1 MTQLKLVGFS
11 GSYGRPSKTSALVEH
26 IAKLASDRY
35 DLGTSVFDLT
45 DVGDSLGLAKSQSDL
60 DADAASVLKAVVE
73 ADLLVI
79 GSPTY
84 KGSYPGMFKHFIDLI
99 EPEQLR
105 GKPVLIAATG
115 GGERHALMVEHQLRP
130 LFGFFMAHTIPT
142 AIYASNRDF
151 SGYEIVSEALHER
164 VGFSVDELAAFV
176 SGKHGLIGDQIR
188 V

>member
-11 GSYGRPSKTSALVEH
+11 GSYGRPSKTSALVEY
-26 IAKLASDRY
+26 IAELACDRY
-35 DLGTSVFDLT
+35 NLARSVFDLT
-45 DVGDSLGLAKSQSDL
+45 DVGDTLGLAKSQNDL
-60 DADAASVLKAVVE
+60 DANATAVLKAVVE
-73 ADLLVI
+73 SDLLVI

-99 EPEQLR
+99 DPEQLR
-105 GKPVLIAATG
+105 GQPVLIAATG

-151 SGYEIVSEALHER
+151 SGHEIVSPALLER
-164 VGFSVDELAAFV
+164 IGFAIDELAAFV
-176 SGKHGLIGDQIR
+176 SRKSGPTGD
-188 V
+188 

>member
-1 MTQLKLVGFS
+1 MQLKLVGFS
-11 GSYGRPSKTSALVEH
+11 GSYGRPSKTSALVAHVAE
-26 IAKLASDRY
+26 LASARY
-35 DLGTSVFDLT
+35 HLRKSVYDLT
-45 DVGDSLGLAKSQSDL
+45 DVGPSLGLAKTQAEL
-60 DADAASVLKAVVE
+60 DDDGAAVLSAIVE

-130 LFGFFMAHTIPT
+130 LFGFFMAHTVPT

-151 SGYEIVSEALHER
+151 TGQDITSPALNER
-164 VGFSVDELAAFV
+164 IGFAVDELQAFV
-176 SGKHGLIGDQIR
+176 NMVRDRG
-188 V
+188 

>member
-26 IAKLASDRY
+26 IAGLACDRY
-35 DLGTSVFDLT
+35 ELAKSVFDLT
-45 DVGDSLGLAKSQSDL
+45 DVGGSLGLAKSQSDL
-60 DADAASVLKAVVE
+60 DADAAAILKAVVE
-73 ADLLVI
+73 ADLLII

-99 EPEQLR
+99 DPEQLR

-151 SGYEIVSEALHER
+151 SGYEIVSQALQER
-164 VGFSVDELAAFV
+164 IGFAIDELAAFV
-176 SGKHGLIGDQIR
+176 SRKHGSIGE
-188 V
+188 

>member
-1 MTQLKLVGFS
+1 MMQLKLVGFS
-11 GSYGRPSKTSALVEH
+11 GSYGRPSKTSALVGHVAE
-26 IAKLASDRY
+26 LASARY
-35 DLGTSVFDLT
+35 TLSTSVYDLT
-45 DVGDSLGLAKSQSDL
+45 DVGDSLGLAKTQADL
-60 DADAASVLKAVVE
+60 DEAGAAVMAAVVE
-73 ADLLVI
+73 ADLIVI

-105 GKPVLIAATG
+105 GKPVLITATG

-151 SGYEIVSEALHER
+151 TGQEITSPALVER
-164 VGFSVDELAAFV
+164 IGFAVDELQAFV
-176 SGKHGLIGDQIR
+176 TMGRGR